1 MKAIEDYA
9 SRGKH
14 HDVMEALELLTKAYI
29 LMCGYSYG
37 YRTVVF
43 CAAEAWIERLAW
55 LDFPLS
61 EMARKAGLV
70 EMMPNFTSE
79 YDPEK
84 YNKYDIA
91 PMNDEELFDGCEE
104 IIGDKA
110 FDEAT
115 TEVLC
120 WGILELLKEE
130 VPLSREIE
138 AVAPDGTP
146 LKGILT
152 AQKRIHTWVTMVAPY
167 KDLSLSKY
175 ELVRKPETMLVEGY
189 SEYQRLK
196 GMEEE
201 IRALYPKYQE
211 EFRKVS
217 GEKSAWM
224 KARVFDR
231 VYDQILKDTILATP
245 SKLFQKW
252 FGIEIFDIVT
262 MKDPSWLEG
271 AVD

>member
-1 MKAIEDYA
+1 MKKIEDYA
-9 SRGKH
+9 NRGKH
-14 HDVMEALELLTKAYI
+14 HDVMDALELLTKAYI

-37 YRTVVF
+37 GRTVVF
-43 CAAEAWIERLAW
+43 CAAEAWLEPLAW
-55 LDFPLS
+55 LDLPLS

-70 EMMPNFTSE
+70 EMMPHFTSE

-91 PMNDEELFDGCEE
+91 SMNNKELLECCEE
-104 IIGDKA
+104 IIRDKE

-120 WGILELLKEE
+120 WGILELLKEKE
-130 VPLSREIE
+130 PLSREIE
-138 AVAPDGTP
+138 AVAPDGT
-146 LKGILT
+146 LIRGILT
-152 AQKRIHTWVTMVAPY
+152 TQERIHTWVEMVAPY
-167 KDLSLSKY
+167 EDISLSKY
-175 ELVRKPETMLVEGY
+175 ELVREPETMLVEGY

-217 GEKSAWM
+217 GEKSFWI
-224 KARVFDR
+224 KAMVFNR
-231 VYDQILKDTILATP
+231 VYDQILKDTILVFP

-252 FGIEIFDIVT
+252 FG
-262 MKDPSWLEG
+262 LEFF
-271 AVD
+271 VY

>member
-43 CAAEAWIERLAW
+43 CAAEAWLERLAW
-55 LDFPLS
+55 LDLPLS

-79 YDPEK
+79 YDPEE

-91 PMNDEELFDGCEE
+91 PMNDKELLDGCEG
-104 IIGDKA
+104 IIRDKE

-120 WGILELLKEE
+120 WGILEQLKEE

-196 GMEEE
+196 GMESE
-201 IRALYPKYQE
+201 IRSLYPRYLEALRNVNGERSVRKQYWI
-211 EFRKVS
+211 FRHI
-217 GEKSAWM
+217 
-224 KARVFDR
+224 
-231 VYDQILKDTILATP
+231 YDQIIKDTILVSP
-245 SKLFQKW
+245 DNLFQKW
-252 FGIEIFDIVT
+252 FGLEFFDIVT

>member
-1 MKAIEDYA
+1 MKTIEDYA
-9 SRGKH
+9 SRDEH
-14 HDVMEALELLTKAYI
+14 HDVMDALELLTKAYI

-55 LDFPLS
+55 LDLPLS
-61 EMARKAGLV
+61 EMARKVGLV
-70 EMMPNFTSE
+70 EMMPHFTSE

-84 YNKYDIA
+84 YDKYDIA
-91 PMNDEELFDGCEE
+91 PMNDKELLDGCKK
-104 IIGDKA
+104 IIRDKE
-110 FDEAT
+110 FDEPT

-120 WGILELLKEE
+120 WGILEIVKEE
-130 VPLSREIE
+130 EPLFREIE
-138 AVAPDGTP
+138 AIAPDGTP
-146 LKGILT
+146 LRGILSIQGRALT
-152 AQKRIHTWVTMVAPY
+152 RVDMKTPY
-167 KDLSLSKY
+167 DLPLFRD
-175 ELVRKPETMLVEGY
+175 ELVRQPETMLMEGY

-201 IRALYPKYQE
+201 IRALYPKYQD

-217 GEKSAWM
+217 GEKSEG
-224 KARVFDR
+224 KKSRVFER

-245 SKLFQKW
+245 CELFQKW
-252 FGIEIFDIVT
+252 FDLEFFDIVT